1 MNAHKLITLSLIG
14 AYVFFWFGG
23 IVAHTFLGG
32 PPDHVRWTAP
42 MFLFLAGL
50 LVFRAAK
57 ATMRIRLLAVGL
69 IGILAELTGV
79 HTGFPFGKY
88 QYTDALSPLVAGVP
102 IVMACAWMVLAG
114 FVHQIVATLRL
125 PRTLSVF
132 LFACLLT
139 ATDLIIDPLAAG
151 PLEYWSWD
159 ATGAYYGIPV
169 TNFAGWFLV
178 SLAVAI
184 AMGHDC
190 QRTNLH
196 WFVGYSIILFFTIL
210 AAFNEMGVATFIGA
224 VLLALV
230 AYVYLKHS
238 AARMPVTEASRFTA
252 L

>member
-1 MNAHKLITLSLIG
+1 MNAHKLITPMLIG

-42 MFLFLAGL
+42 LFLFLAGL

-69 IGILAELTGV
+69 IGTLAELAGV
-79 HTGFPFGKY
+79 HTDFPFGGY

-114 FVHQIVATLRL
+114 FVHQIVATLQL
-125 PRTLSVF
+125 PRTLSIF
-132 LFACLLT
+132 LFASFLT
-139 ATDLIIDPLAAG
+139 AIDLIIDPLAAG
-151 PLEYWSWD
+151 PLEYWTWD
-159 ATGAYYGIPV
+159 ATGVYYGIPV

-178 SLAVAI
+178 SLVVAVAV
-184 AMGHDC
+184 GDDYP
-190 QRTNLH
+190 QTNLH
-196 WFVGYSIILFFTIL
+196 WFVGYSITLFFTIL
-210 AAFNEMGVATFIGA
+210 AAFNGMAVATFIGA

-230 AYVYLKHS
+230 AYVFLKHG
-238 AARMPVTEASRFTA
+238 AGGVPVTETSRFTA